1 MKMLFT
7 FLLAFI
13 VCLLSV
19 AQSKQNLEH
28 LFDKTL
34 ARKDIHNGFLLI
46 HSDSLNLRMNLA
58 KGKYSDGKPVSTSTP
73 FLTTSI
79 AKTFTATL
87 VMMLAEEGKLT
98 LDAPAADYLPPDMMK
113 GLHVLEGVD
122 YGPQITVSQ
131 LLQHRSGLPDYF
143 GDSPRDGENM
153 LGRILTEPEKFWT
166 AEEIITFT
174 KKHFQVH
181 FVPGTG
187 FHYSDTNYV
196 LLGLI
201 IERLCGQPLDTVLKD
216 RIFTPLQMQNSS
228 MYLRAE
234 PDKAS
239 LQPAEL
245 YAGSYEISGYRSLSA
260 DWGGGGLLCTAQD
273 LYRFF
278 SALLSEKLYSATRL
292 QSMQKWKDESLGTYY
307 GYGLRKFELGELY
320 PALSGLSLIG
330 HSGTSSAFMY
340 YCPELDTYL
349 IGSFNQ
355 TDFYRDCHTLIAD
368 ILLTLKSAL

>member
-1 MKMLFT
+1 MLFT
-7 FLLAFI
+7 FLLAFM

-34 ARKDIHNGFLLI
+34 ERGDIHNGFLII
-46 HSDSLNLRMNLA
+46 HSDSLNLHLNLA
-58 KGKYSDGKPVSTSTP
+58 KGKNSDGTPVSTDTP

-87 VMMLAEEGKLT
+87 VMMLAEEGKLSLEAT
-98 LDAPAADYLPPDMMK
+98 AANYLPEKLME
-113 GLHVLEGVD
+113 GLHVLEGMD
-122 YGPQITVSQ
+122 HGPQITIAQ

-143 GDSPRDGENM
+143 GDTPREGENM
-153 LGRILTEPEKFWT
+153 LNRIFAEPEKFWT

-174 KKHFQVH
+174 KEHFQAH
-181 FVPGTG
+181 FVPGSG

-201 IERLCGQPLDTVLKD
+201 IERLCGQPLHEVL
-216 RIFTPLQMQNSS
+216 RNQIFSPLGMQHSS
-228 MYLRAE
+228 LYLRSE
-234 PDKAS
+234 PNKAS
-239 LQPAEL
+239 QQPAEL
-245 YAGSYEISGYRSLSA
+245 YAGPYEISGYRSLSA
-260 DWGGGGLLCTAQD
+260 DWGGGGMLSTSQD

-278 SALLSEKLYSATRL
+278 NALLSEKLVSLTTL
-292 QSMQKWKDESLGTYY
+292 KSMQAWTGESLGTYY
-307 GYGLRKFELGELY
+307 GYGLRKFDLGELY

-340 YCPELDTYL
+340 YCPELDIYL

-355 TDFYRDCHTLIAD
+355 IDFYRDCHTFLAD
-368 ILLTLKSAL
+368 VLLSLKSSL